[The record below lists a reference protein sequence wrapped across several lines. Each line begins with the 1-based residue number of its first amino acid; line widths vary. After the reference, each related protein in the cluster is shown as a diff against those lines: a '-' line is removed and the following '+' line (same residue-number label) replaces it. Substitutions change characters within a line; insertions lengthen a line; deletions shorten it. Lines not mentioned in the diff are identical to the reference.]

1 MRTTIQTPP
10 SPGEARGYSCPPTG
24 RSAAARAAAALVVGA
39 LVAFGCTPAARTTIP
54 PDATG
59 STAPVATGTP
69 APAFPLTMTDDE
81 GTSVTIPAEPTKIVS
96 LTPAT
101 TEILFKLGVADR
113 IVAKVEDPALYPPEA
128 GKIPNVAKYGSVD
141 VEKIVGL
148 GADLVIAG
156 GNTFTP
162 PEGIAQLRS
171 LNVPT
176 LVLYAPTVAKL
187 FRDVELTGQA
197 VGRGDAAG
205 DLAASMRAEFDQ
217 IGGATRNVEKPR
229 TWYEIDAEGG
239 FWGPPDDSFLAEM
252 IRLAGGD
259 PITTGSPN
267 KFDISAERLLK
278 ADPEVILLGDA
289 AYGVTAAQVA
299 ARPGWKTITA
309 VARNAIKPIDDI
321 VVTRPGPRIVAGLRA
336 LLAALHPEL
345 VITSPAAASPSA
357 SAP

>member
-1 MRTTIQTPP
+1 MRTTIQTPS
-10 SPGEARGYSCPPTG
+10 SPGEARGHSFPAG
-24 RSAAARAAAALVVGA
+24 RALVGVLIGA
-39 LVAFGCTPAARTTIP
+39 LVASGCSPAARTTIP
-54 PDATG
+54 PDATA
-59 STAPVATGTP
+59 STAAVATGTP
-69 APAFPLTMTDDE
+69 VPAFPVTLTDDE
-81 GTSVTIPAEPTKIVS
+81 GTSVTIPAEPTKVVS

-113 IVAKVEDPALYPPEA
+113 IVAKVEDPAHYPPEA
-128 GKIPNVAKYGSVD
+128 DTIQNVAKFGSVD

-162 PEGIAQLRS
+162 PEAIAQLRS
-171 LNVPT
+171 LKVPT
-176 LVLYAPTVAKL
+176 LVVYAPTVAKV
-187 FRDVELTGQA
+187 FADVELTGQA
-197 VGRGDAAG
+197 VGRGDAAR
-205 DLAASMRAEFDQ
+205 DLAASMRAQFDQ
-217 IGGATRNVEKPR
+217 IGAATRDAPKPR
-229 TWYEIDAEGG
+229 TWYEIDATGA
-239 FWGPPDDSFLAEM
+239 FYGPADDSFLAEM

-267 KFDISAERLLK
+267 KFDIPAERLIK

-299 ARPGWKTITA
+299 ARPGWKTMTA

-321 VVTRPGPRIVAGLRA
+321 VVTRPGPRIVDGLRA

-345 VITSPAAASPSA
+345 AVASPSA
-357 SAP
+357 AAP